1 MPPKNKANRV
11 FIALGS
17 NLGDRFYYIQQA
29 LLAIDERLGPIVQC
43 SSLYESE
50 AWGDKDQQNFYNA
63 VCEIH
68 GKINA
73 LALLRELQIIEREQ
87 GKRKE
92 RTWGPRTLDLDI
104 IYYGKKII
112 VEKDLIIPHPNMYL
126 RNFVLQPLAE
136 IAPEF
141 IHPLMKK
148 KTKSLLR
155 ECPDQTKIERISTL
169 WSANNDGLNR

>member
-1 MPPKNKANRV
+1 MPQKSSKLNRV

-17 NLGDRFYYIQQA
+17 NLGDRLLYLQQA
-29 LLAIDERLGPIVQC
+29 LDKIDKRLGPIVRC
-43 SSLYESE
+43 SSLYESA
-50 AWGDKDQQNFYNA
+50 AWGDRDQQDFYNA
-63 VCEIH
+63 MCEIH
-68 GKINA
+68 TEITPLN
-73 LALLRELQIIEREQ
+73 LLGELQSMEKEL
-87 GKRKE
+87 GKSKTRI
-92 RTWGPRTLDLDI
+92 WGPRTLDLDI
-104 IYYGKKII
+104 IYYGQKII

-155 ECPDQTKIERISTL
+155 ECPDQTNIDRISTL
-169 WSANNDGLNR
+169 WSTNDGLNR